1 MNNQVG
7 ATPRIAIL
15 LCTYQG
21 QRFLQE
27 QLDSFA
33 AQSYPNWELWV
44 SDDGSKD
51 GTHDILERAKG
62 QLGDRMSIHNGPQNG
77 FCANFL
83 SLACK
88 ADIQADY
95 YAYSDQDDI
104 WKTDKLQRAVAKLSA
119 VPHGTPAVYCSRTRV
134 VDANDKPICMSPLFE
149 KTPSFANALMQN
161 IGGGNTMVFNGAARK
176 LLIKVGDKVNVAT
189 HDWWVYLLVSGCG
202 GQVFY
207 DPKPTVRYRQH
218 GNNLVG
224 MNSSWRGRLKRIRLL
239 LQGRFRHWNDL
250 NTSALEPVRDLLSP
264 ASHRTLDEFL
274 AARKKSLI
282 PRLVGLKRSGIYRQ
296 SWLSNLGLIVA
307 AIFNKI

>member
-1 MNNQVG
+1 MNNQAG

-62 QLGDRMSIHNGPQNG
+62 RLGDRMSINNGPQKG

-104 WKTDKLQRAVAKLSA
+104 WQADKLQRAVAKLSA
-119 VPHGTPAVYCSRTRV
+119 VPHGTPAMYCSRTLV
-134 VDANDKPICMSPLFE
+134 VDANDKPICMSSLFE
-149 KTPSFANALMQN
+149 KTPSFANALIQS
-161 IGGGNTMVFNGAARK
+161 IGGGNTMVFNDAARK
-176 LLIKVGDKVNVAT
+176 ILIKAGDKVNVVT

-224 MNSSWRGRLKRIRLL
+224 MNSSWRARLKRIHLL
-239 LQGRFRHWNDL
+239 LQGRFRRWNDL
-250 NTSALEPVRDLLSP
+250 NTSALELVRGLLSP
-264 ASHRTLDEFL
+264 ASRRTLDDFH

-282 PRLVGLKRSGIYRQ
+282 PRLIGLKRSGVYRQ
-296 SWLSNLGLIVA
+296 SWPSNLGLIVA

>member
-1 MNNQVG
+1 MNNQAG
-7 ATPRIAIL
+7 TTPRIAIL

-62 QLGDRMSIHNGPQNG
+62 RLGDRMSIHNGPQEG

-88 ADIQADY
+88 ADIQTDY

-104 WKTDKLQRAVAKLSA
+104 WQADKLQRAVAKLSA
-119 VPHGTPAVYCSRTRV
+119 VPHGTSAVYCSRTLV
-134 VDANDKPICMSPLFE
+134 VDANDKSICMSPLFA

-161 IGGGNTMVFNGAARK
+161 IGGGNTMVFNEAARK
-176 LLIKVGDKVNVAT
+176 LLITAGDKVNVVT

-207 DPKPTVRYRQH
+207 DATPTVRYRQH

-224 MNSSWRGRLKRIRLL
+224 MNSSWRARLKRIHLL

-250 NTSALEPVRDLLSP
+250 NTSALEPVRDLLSLT
-264 ASHRTLDEFL
+264 SRRTLDEFL

-282 PRLVGLKRSGIYRQ
+282 PRLVGLKRSGVYRQ

>member
-1 MNNQVG
+1 MHNQAG

-44 SDDGSKD
+44 SDDGSTD

-62 QLGDRMSIHNGPQNG
+62 QLGDRISIHNGPQEG

-104 WKTDKLQRAVAKLSA
+104 WRADKLQRAVAKLSA

-134 VDANDKPICMSPLFE
+134 VDATDKPICRAPLFE

-161 IGGGNTMVFNGAARK
+161 IGGGNTMVFNEAARK
-176 LLIKVGDKVNVAT
+176 LLITAGDKINVVT

-202 GQVFY
+202 GQVLY
-207 DPKPTVRYRQH
+207 DVTPTVRYRQH
-218 GNNLVG
+218 DNNLVG

-239 LQGRFRHWNDL
+239 LQGRFRYWNDL
-250 NTSALEPVRDLLSP
+250 NTSALEPVRDLISP
-264 ASHRTLDEFL
+264 ASRRTLDEFL

-282 PRLVGLKRSGIYRQ
+282 PRLVGLKESGIYRQ